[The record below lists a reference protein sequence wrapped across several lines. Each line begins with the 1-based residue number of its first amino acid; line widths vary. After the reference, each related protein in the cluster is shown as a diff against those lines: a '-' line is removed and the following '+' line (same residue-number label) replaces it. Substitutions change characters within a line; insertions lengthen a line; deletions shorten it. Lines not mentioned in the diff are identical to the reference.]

1 MASGE
6 RDVTL
11 TIKVKDGEVTA
22 SEAKL
27 KRLKAAA
34 NDVGSGSSGN
44 VTQQDKLNN
53 FLSQYD
59 AKIQNIKNASK
70 PAEDAI
76 KGVTEATEASGE
88 AAATAGV
95 SIGAL
100 AGAAAIAVVGL
111 LVLVAVTEQVAQHIL
126 ADVEAFVKF
135 GVEVGQM
142 ADDTGLAAE
151 TVSSLT
157 AELESQSR
165 SFNDLKGPINEFR
178 KTIGQAAAGS
188 DDARGKLKLLG
199 IDGSKAIYDIDGA
212 FKSVIATIVRTTDP
226 TQQARLGFAAFGSE
240 WVKLRPIIRD
250 FPGDVDAVIRKYEEL
265 GVVLSGKDVA
275 AAKEFNRTYND
286 LQNLLKGIKDEL
298 GREFLPI
305 VRDVTRELAAFI
317 TKHRDGIISLAETFG
332 NAAVR
337 IVQAF
342 ESIVKWIDD
351 HPNVVGLLG
360 RFFDYATSGNVT
372 GLPSA
377 STPAIPRQPAGP
389 KLYDYSRPQDLPQG
403 APDLAALDAARAQ
416 QEKEL
421 KDAIERNKK
430 DWDAAIKLWEN
441 SGNEAG
447 TTLSRIFSDLKS
459 KLEKDG
465 NVGDFVKNVNAAT
478 IGYMGTINQV
488 YTQLEQLE
496 DERARRNKA
505 TDNELQVLQQEQL
518 KRRQDW
524 ANKGYEIQKQAE
536 ELVTAAQ
543 KKGEQDRVKNLE
555 EEMNRAIELRKARNQ
570 TDIAQIT
577 YDHSIGL
584 ASEQTYIDRV
594 NRLELD
600 SLTFRKQEL
609 DKYLA
614 KVQGNKEKEKEVEQ
628 QIALV
633 KEQITQQE
641 ISNDQKKADA
651 ARKLQESYNQY
662 LQDLSDQLDL
672 LNRGGRPLTEYEKTM
687 RDIARDYQDLDPAQK
702 QNLLNIAAEIDAV
715 KALQAEYEKVKDTI
729 KTMLDYVLRGDFK
742 GLGRSLLDSVRNSI
756 SDKLSGI
763 LATVITGYDPN
774 ATNNPVAK
782 PIVKEITGTNKRL
795 DQVIKLL
802 GGTPGTTGLG
812 GGLGSILSG
821 INGGSLGG
829 LGGGSVLGGGATGG
843 SQGGSI
849 LDRLRNIFSTDQG
862 GIFAPRDNALTGHSS
877 RLGGIAGGIGDLATI
892 AGGLIGGRAGGILS
906 AVGAGVSIGA
916 MFGPWGALI
925 GGAVGLL
932 AGIFA
937 GDPKKK
943 ADKNQNI
950 PALQKGFA
958 DATTQLNKILDDLR
972 HLNIDPDEAITQA
985 TAIRADIA
993 SGFGI
998 QFQSSK
1004 YRKQAQQMIAQQL
1017 SQADTIIAQIRT
1029 SAEIA
1034 RGSADRS
1041 KRILPEFAGGNYFAD
1056 FFKPNGLLPGMF
1068 DGRDNILAM
1077 ISRGEMVLNPNQQR
1091 NIRAMAG
1098 FDVFAGAGIPN
1109 YPNESSSPKLAVG
1122 GIAGTGLAL
1131 ASQPVIVQPNF
1142 TLELTG
1148 VTLDERV
1155 EAYLTSD
1162 EGRRTQIKVVK
1173 KMKKDGDIT

>member
-1 MASGE
+1 
-6 RDVTL
+6 
-11 TIKVKDGEVTA
+11 
-22 SEAKL
+22 
-27 KRLKAAA
+27 
-34 NDVGSGSSGN
+34 
-44 VTQQDKLNN
+44 
-53 FLSQYD
+53 
-59 AKIQNIKNASK
+59 
-70 PAEDAI
+70 
-76 KGVTEATEASGE
+76 
-88 AAATAGV
+88 
-95 SIGAL
+95 
-100 AGAAAIAVVGL
+100 
-111 LVLVAVTEQVAQHIL
+111 
-126 ADVEAFVKF
+126 
-135 GVEVGQM
+135 
-142 ADDTGLAAE
+142 
-151 TVSSLT
+151 
-157 AELESQSR
+157 
-165 SFNDLKGPINEFR
+165 
-178 KTIGQAAAGS
+178 
-188 DDARGKLKLLG
+188 
-199 IDGSKAIYDIDGA
+199 
-212 FKSVIATIVRTTDP
+212 VIARIVRTNNP
-226 TQQARLGFAAFGSE
+226 LEQSRLGFAAFGSE
-240 WVKLRPIIRD
+240 WVKLQPIIRD

-360 RFFDYATSGNVT
+360 NSLITRPRAMS
-372 GLPSA
+372 
-377 STPAIPRQPAGP
+377 PACHPHRRHQRSR
-389 KLYDYSRPQDLPQG
+389 DSRPGQSFTITLDRRICRRELRTS
-403 APDLAALDAARAQ
+403 LLWDAARAQ

-505 TDNELQVLQQEQL
+505 TDNELQLLQQEQL

-555 EEMNRAIELRKARNQ
+555 DEMNRAIELRKARNQ

-628 QIALV
+628 QIALI

-651 ARKLQESYNQY
+651 ARKLQESYNKY

-829 LGGGSVLGGGATGG
+829 LGGGSVLGGG
-843 SQGGSI
+843 
-849 LDRLRNIFSTDQG
+849 LL
-862 GIFAPRDNALTGHSS
+862 P
-877 RLGGIAGGIGDLATI
+877 
-892 AGGLIGGRAGGILS
+892 
-906 AVGAGVSIGA
+906 AV
-916 MFGPWGALI
+916 
-925 GGAVGLL
+925 
-932 AGIFA
+932 
-937 GDPKKK
+937 
-943 ADKNQNI
+943 
-950 PALQKGFA
+950 
-958 DATTQLNKILDDLR
+958 R
-972 HLNIDPDEAITQA
+972 
-985 TAIRADIA
+985 R
-993 SGFGI
+993 
-998 QFQSSK
+998 
-1004 YRKQAQQMIAQQL
+1004 
-1017 SQADTIIAQIRT
+1017 
-1029 SAEIA
+1029 
-1034 RGSADRS
+1034 ADRS
-1041 KRILPEFAGGNYFAD
+1041 SIGCVIFSRQIRAGSLLLVITHCPVIRAGSAELPAVSE
-1056 FFKPNGLLPGMF
+1056 
-1068 DGRDNILAM
+1068 
-1077 ISRGEMVLNPNQQR
+1077 ISRRSP
-1091 NIRAMAG
+1091 AG
-1098 FDVFAGAGIPN
+1098 
-1109 YPNESSSPKLAVG
+1109 
-1122 GIAGTGLAL
+1122 
-1131 ASQPVIVQPNF
+1131 
-1142 TLELTG
+1142 
-1148 VTLDERV
+1148 
-1155 EAYLTSD
+1155 
-1162 EGRRTQIKVVK
+1162 
-1173 KMKKDGDIT
+1173 